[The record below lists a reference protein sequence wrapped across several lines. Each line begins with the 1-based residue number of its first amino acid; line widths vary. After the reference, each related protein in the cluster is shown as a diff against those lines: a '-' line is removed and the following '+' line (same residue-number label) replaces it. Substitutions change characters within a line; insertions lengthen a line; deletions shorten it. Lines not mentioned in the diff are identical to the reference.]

1 MDANNHKA
9 IYFLRSA
16 DVGIDSR
23 LRRYQEALVQSGRR
37 YRSVYWDRGGQ
48 GKTDATSAT
57 IRYVTQTG
65 FGRRQATALAFGLF
79 NLFIFKSLWQNRK
92 DIAVVHA
99 VDLDTALPAAL
110 FCVLTGI
117 PLVFDLY
124 DSFID
129 SRSITGPLCAALDRM
144 ERWVIYVAQIAII
157 ADPGRVA
164 QHPPIPDHKLLV
176 IENVP
181 VLHGPIPL
189 KRKRTGDDPLRLG
202 YMGTLEAFGR
212 GIEDLCAV
220 VERLDFVTLDI
231 VGTGAL
237 EQRIIAKAA
246 LCQRIKFHGPKEH
259 AEGLKIMANTDI
271 LVGLYYSI
279 IPNHAYAAP
288 NKYYEH
294 LLLGMPMLTSLRTPP
309 GKKVSAN
316 KTGWAVE
323 DNEAAIAAAL
333 IQAHQNPD
341 LIMQFGANAAAIWRE
356 QFANYFEQ
364 QIVGTY
370 CARIAAITQS
380 KGA

>member
-1 MDANNHKA
+1 MDAYNHKA

-16 DVGIDSR
+16 DIGIDSR
-23 LRRYQEALVQSGRR
+23 LRRYQEALAQSGRR
-37 YRSVYWDRGGQ
+37 YRSVYWDRGGP
-48 GKTDATSAT
+48 GKTDATAAT

-65 FGRRQATALAFGLF
+65 FGRRQATALAFGMF
-79 NLFIFKSLWQNRK
+79 NLFVLKSLWQNRK
-92 DIAVVHA
+92 DIAAVHA
-99 VDLDTALPAAL
+99 VDLDTALPAAF
-110 FCVLTGI
+110 FCALTGI

-124 DSFID
+124 DSFVD
-129 SRSITGPLCAALDRM
+129 SRSITGPLRAALDWL
-144 ERWVIYVAQIAII
+144 ERGVIRVAQMAII
-157 ADPGRVA
+157 ADPGRVT
-164 QHPPIPDHKLLV
+164 QHPPIPDQKLLV

-189 KRKRTGDDPLRLG
+189 KRARTHDDPLRLG

-237 EQRIIAKAA
+237 EQRIIAKAKR
-246 LCQRIKFHGPKEH
+246 CQRIRFHGPKEH

-279 IPNHAYAAP
+279 IPNHAFAAP

-294 LLLGMPMLTSLRTPP
+294 LLLGMPMLTSAHTPP

-333 IQAHQNPD
+333 TEAHQSPN
-341 LIMQFGANAAAIWRE
+341 LIAQYEANAAAIWRA
-356 QFANYFEQ
+356 QFANYFD
-364 QIVGTY
+364 QILVGAY
-370 CARIAAITQS
+370 CQRIASIVAP
-380 KGA
+380 KGK